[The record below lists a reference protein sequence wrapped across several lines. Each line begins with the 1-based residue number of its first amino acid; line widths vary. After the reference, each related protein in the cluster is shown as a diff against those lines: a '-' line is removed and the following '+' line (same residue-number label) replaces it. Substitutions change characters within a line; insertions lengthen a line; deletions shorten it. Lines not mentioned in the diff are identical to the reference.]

1 MSTVSSTKVLLLN
14 AIIPLFYNANNSV
27 SFRAVI
33 TMDNKLIPNII
44 LAIFS
49 ALLIAI
55 FHYFSTNIFPSLLL
69 SSIGLAS
76 ISFIIIFLISKH
88 RQPNTEQTSTEESE
102 QSSSHLANVGE
113 KIANQASEL
122 AINSAEISFFL
133 TQLSKDIEKSSDDVD
148 RLATAAE
155 QMSMNSK
162 QINDNAE
169 RASQQT
175 NQAMTASSSSSQ
187 QLHDNI
193 TVVNLLNESV
203 NNASNK
209 IQSLEK
215 KASEIQSITDVI
227 DGISSQTNLLAL
239 NAAIEAARAGEQGR
253 GFAVVADE
261 VRALA
266 AKTADATHQI
276 GEMLNQIGKETN
288 ETTTVMSTI
297 VQQTDSVVN
306 TMTDLSKSF
315 TEIDDLMAESSAASN
330 QISHAMQEQ
339 DLAAA
344 EISTSVVSLHD
355 FLVDK
360 SSETQSVSTQAQT
373 LSNSTESIFVHL
385 SEFDSNTLISNMCK
399 QAELAAKNV
408 SDLFERSIAAN
419 KISQQQLFDFNY
431 KPLGNS
437 VPSKFTSGFDGF
449 TDQNLPQIQEPL
461 LQEFSEMIYAG
472 AVDINGYF
480 PTHNKCFS
488 QPLTGNPEIDM
499 VSNRTKRMF
508 NDPTGIRSAQHT
520 DKFLLQTYKRDTGE
534 IMHDVSAPIFVK
546 GKHWGG
552 FRIGFKAK

>member
-1 MSTVSSTKVLLLN
+1 M
-14 AIIPLFYNANNSV
+14 NNKN
-27 SFRAVI
+27 
-33 TMDNKLIPNII
+33 NKLIPSIL
-44 LAIFS
+44 LAISS

-55 FHYFSTNIFPSLLL
+55 FHYFSASIISSLLWSTL
-69 SSIGLAS
+69 GVAG
-76 ISFIIIFLISKH
+76 ISFLLIFFIAKQNQSNIEHISAETP
-88 RQPNTEQTSTEESE
+88 QQSTNNFDNIGEQIGS
-102 QSSSHLANVGE
+102 
-113 KIANQASEL
+113 QASEL

-169 RASQQT
+169 RASQQAS
-175 NQAMTASSSSSQ
+175 QAMDASSASSQ

-193 TVVNLLNESV
+193 SVVNLLNDSV

-276 GEMLNQIGKETN
+276 GEMLNQIGKETS
-288 ETTTVMSTI
+288 ETTTVMATI

-306 TMTDLSKSF
+306 TMTSLSQSF
-315 TEIDDLMAESSAASN
+315 TDIDHLMADSSAASN
-330 QISHAMQEQ
+330 QISHALQEQ
-339 DLAAA
+339 DSAAA

-360 SSETQSVSTQAQT
+360 SSETQSVSTQSQT
-373 LSNSTESIFVHL
+373 LSNNTESIFVHL
-385 SEFDSNTLISNMCK
+385 SEFDSDTLISNMCK
-399 QAELAAKNV
+399 QAELAAKKV
-408 SDLFERSIAAN
+408 SDLFEQSIVAN

-437 VPSKFTSGFDGF
+437 EPSKFTSGFDGF

-472 AVDINGYF
+472 AVDVNGYF

-488 QPLTGNPEIDM
+488 KPLTGNPEIDM

-508 NDPTGIRSAQHT
+508 NDPTGIRCGQHT

-552 FRIGFKAK
+552 FRIGFKAA

>member
-1 MSTVSSTKVLLLN
+1 MIMN
-14 AIIPLFYNANNSV
+14 
-27 SFRAVI
+27 
-33 TMDNKLIPNII
+33 NKLIPRLF
-44 LAIFS
+44 LAFFP

-55 FHYFSTNIFPSLLL
+55 FHYFSANLFSSLFL
-69 SSIGLAS
+69 STLGLAS
-76 ISFIIIFLISKH
+76 ISFLVIFFIAKQ
-88 RQPNTEQTSTEESE
+88 RQSNTEDISEEMLQ
-102 QSSSHLANVGE
+102 QSSNHFASIGE
-113 KIANQASEL
+113 KIGTKASEL
-122 AINSAEISFFL
+122 AISSAEISFFL
-133 TQLSKDIEKSSDDVD
+133 TQLSHAIDNSSNDVD

-175 NQAMTASSSSSQ
+175 NQAMSASASSSQ

-203 NNASNK
+203 TNASNK
-209 IQSLEK
+209 VQSLEK

-266 AKTADATHQI
+266 AKTAAATHQI
-276 GEMLNQIGKETN
+276 GEMLNQIGKETS

-297 VQQTDSVVN
+297 VQQTESVVN
-306 TMTDLSKSF
+306 TMTDLSQSF
-315 TEIDDLMAESSAASN
+315 AHIDNLMSDSSAASD
-330 QISHAMQEQ
+330 QISHALQEQ
-339 DLAAA
+339 DLAAT
-344 EISTSVVSLHD
+344 EISTSVVNLHD
-355 FLVDK
+355 FLIDK
-360 SSETQSVSTQAQT
+360 SKETQHISTQAQT

-385 SEFDSNTLISNMCK
+385 SEFNNDTFINNMCK
-399 QAELAAKNV
+399 QVELAAKKV
-408 SDLFERSIAAN
+408 GDLFEESIATH

-437 VPSKFTSGFDGF
+437 LPQKFTTGFDGF

-472 AVDINGYF
+472 AVDVNGYF

-488 QPLTGNPEIDM
+488 KPLTGNPEIDM
-499 VSNRTKRMF
+499 MTNRTKRLF
-508 NDPTGIRSAQHT
+508 NDPTGIRCAQHT

-534 IMHDVSAPIFVK
+534 VMHDVSAPIFVN
-546 GKHWGG
+546 GKHWGA
-552 FRIGFKAK
+552 FRIGFKAR